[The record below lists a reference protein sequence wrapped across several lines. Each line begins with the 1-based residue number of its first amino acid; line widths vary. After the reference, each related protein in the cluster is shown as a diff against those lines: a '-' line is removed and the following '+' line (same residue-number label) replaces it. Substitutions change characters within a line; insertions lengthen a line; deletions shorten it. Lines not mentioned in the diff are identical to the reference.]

1 MRKKILTAMTYFD
14 TGTWLTYVLF
24 RGNPSEL
31 SREIESTLS
40 RMEIRYNRL
49 VDPDCY
55 SLTAYVAEHFGESV
69 LLIEIRGDT
78 GKVFYVVPAL
88 SKMEF
93 ENLRPEFELRF
104 MVTKR
109 AGLEA
114 LVGYICR
121 GKITKRHAYR
131 SAASFVV
138 SMLAGFLS
146 SALGERFGAFAQFL
160 IGLLVLFAVLV
171 LLEYPLSVLSLKG
184 VKTVEEKRKVKVLVV
199 RKSGDLPKSDMKLKE
214 EN

>member
-1 MRKKILTAMTYFD
+1 MRKKILVAITHFK

-31 SREIESTLS
+31 SREIENALS
-40 RMEIRYNRL
+40 RMEIRYIRL

-104 MVTKR
+104 MVTKK

-114 LVGYICR
+114 LAGYICR
-121 GKITKRHAYR
+121 GKITKRHAHH

-146 SALGERFGAFAQFL
+146 SALGERFGSFVQF
-160 IGLLVLFAVLV
+160 IVGLLVLFAVLF
-171 LLEYPLSVLSLKG
+171 LLEYPLSILSLKG
-184 VKTVEEKRKVKVLVV
+184 VRTVEEKRKVKVLVV
-199 RKSGDLPKSDMKLKE
+199 RKSGNLPESDLKLK
-214 EN
+214 

>member
-1 MRKKILTAMTYFD
+1 MRKKILVAITHFK

-31 SREIESTLS
+31 SREIENALS
-40 RMEIRYNRL
+40 RMEIRYIRL

-104 MVTKR
+104 MVTKK

-114 LVGYICR
+114 LAGYICR
-121 GKITKRHAYR
+121 GKITKRHAHH

-146 SALGERFGAFAQFL
+146 SALGERFGSFVQF
-160 IGLLVLFAVLV
+160 IVGLLVLFAVLF
-171 LLEYPLSVLSLKG
+171 LLEYPLSILSLKG
-184 VKTVEEKRKVKVLVV
+184 VRTVEEKRKVKVLVV
-199 RKSGDLPKSDMKLKE
+199 RKSGNLPESDMKLK
-214 EN
+214 

>member
-1 MRKKILTAMTYFD
+1 MRKKILKAMTNFG
-14 TGTWLTYVLF
+14 TGTWLTYALF

-31 SREIESTLS
+31 SREIETALS
-40 RMEIRYNRL
+40 GMEIRYNRL

-55 SLTAYVAEHFGESV
+55 SLRAYVTEHFGEGI
-69 LLIEIRGDT
+69 LLIEIRGAE
-78 GKVFYVVPAL
+78 GKVFYIVPNL
-88 SKMEF
+88 SRVEF
-93 ENLRPEFELRF
+93 KNLRPEFELRF

-114 LVGYICR
+114 LTDYICR
-121 GKITKRHAYR
+121 GRITKRHAYR

-146 SALGERFGAFAQFL
+146 SALGGSFGPFAQFVV
-160 IGLLVLFAVLV
+160 GLLVLFTVLF

-184 VKTVEEKRKVKVLVV
+184 VKTVEEKRKVKILVV
-199 RKSGDLPKSDMKLKE
+199 RKSGDLPNGGTKLK
-214 EN
+214 